1 MNILVEWKNLVT
13 VQDPRRAYTIAD
25 YKDKQ
30 IMSEYSVEVERMT
43 VRLENLFVGSGS
55 LSPNLFLRIY
65 NGIEQF
71 EGMKSMSL
79 KQVNEWELHA
89 NYALIETSKGA
100 A

>member
-1 MNILVEWKNLVT
+1 
-13 VQDPRRAYTIAD
+13 
-25 YKDKQ
+25 
-30 IMSEYSVEVERMT
+30 MSEYSVEVERMT

>member
-1 MNILVEWKNLVT
+1 
-13 VQDPRRAYTIAD
+13 
-25 YKDKQ
+25 
-30 IMSEYSVEVERMT
+30 MSEYSVEIERMT

-79 KQVNEWELHA
+79 KQVNEWEFHA

>member
-1 MNILVEWKNLVT
+1 
-13 VQDPRRAYTIAD
+13 
-25 YKDKQ
+25 
-30 IMSEYSVEVERMT
+30 MSEYSVEVERMT

-79 KQVNEWELHA
+79 KQDNEWELQA